1 ALLVA
6 HLEQPNFAPRA
17 LIGAFS
23 GATGRIG
30 LVLTGPSQ
38 ACVKRNTL
46 LQSNLCTSGESFFH
60 VCCYS
65 ILSTRSNVKPA
76 IAPSVSNHWSI

>member
-1 ALLVA
+1 GFLIYPKLWDSSGPSPLFYNQYGGLRLKKRHSALLVA

-30 LVLTGPSQ
+30 FVLTGPS
-38 ACVKRNTL
+38 
-46 LQSNLCTSGESFFH
+46 
-60 VCCYS
+60 S
-65 ILSTRSNVKPA
+65 IRF
-76 IAPSVSNHWSI
+76 